1 MEGSSAYRRSLHRG
15 ILVTEPVRTAVKKPS
30 KRENRQPSTSFAQPD
45 EIPSSPSMNLRS
57 KMKERVRRSLPISG
71 GESPVLKRKVDTNFR
86 AKVISERKRALP
98 LIEDLDDITPR
109 TLLKKIIQNENEVSL
124 VVSQRSKAAAA
135 DDGKPE
141 NSPTAQLSGMGD
153 VNLSLPELDDTE
165 YVTVMRK
172 AGKKRKL
179 RISEFEREVDKRLTM
194 NNDNDNV
201 SLDSFAS
208 SSSRANSYTLSR
220 PFETKLDNSAVPE
233 TTFKKVLS
241 RRPNKVYMVSVDD
254 FEQGVD
260 DKYQRLKGSQEC
272 FIPPA
277 MEDRSETSSNNLAL
291 MSTELHSPSLR
302 KDVNTPTSENRK
314 QRRAS
319 KLFLSS
325 RDEIK
330 EASGEL
336 SERGTRKLKANDRST
351 EENVIKQFRGDQS
364 KVIEDSD
371 GGEDSEDNIVHV
383 SDQAVDNSSKDGADV
398 VHGSSEIGDD
408 SSDDGAD
415 DVHGSSEVENDN
427 GEDNADDGH
436 AAGEDEADVV
446 HGSKEV
452 TDDDG
457 EDEADDGYA
466 AGKDD
471 VVHASGEITDDSSE
485 DEADVVHGS
494 GEVTDDSEDEADDG
508 NAAGKDDVVHASGE
522 NTDDSSEDEADDAH
536 AAGED
541 GADVVHGSGEV
552 TDDDV
557 SEVEADDGYAA
568 GKDDVVHASG
578 EITDDSSEDEAD
590 DAHAAG
596 EDGADVVRGSGE
608 VMDDSSEDEADDAHA
623 AGEDGADVVRG
634 SGEVMDDS
642 SEDEADDAHAAGE
655 DGADVVHGS
664 GEVTDDSE
672 VEADDGYA
680 AGKDDVVHAS
690 GEITDD
696 SSEDEADDAHAAGKD
711 DVVHASGEITD
722 DSSEDEA
729 DDAHAAGEDGAV
741 VVHGSG
747 EITDDSSED
756 EADDAHAAGEDGAVV
771 VHGSGEITDDSSED
785 EADDAHAAGEYGAG
799 VVHGSGEDDS
809 DEDDID
815 EADDVRV
822 EAKVAD
828 DLPDDESNM
837 QPNKSSVTH
846 SNRKSAGI
854 ADYSHPEQR
863 TRLSSK
869 LSYGNNM
876 KTADSIHLQSVS
888 VSRSEQGSELLETTG
903 DESLDL
909 AMFREIKKVES
920 NQLVLEE
927 LPEPPPY
934 LKSVHSARRAK
945 PAPVRKKIQ
954 RTKSATPK
962 KSGSAL
968 KSSQVK
974 QIFNRHAQ
982 VRVSKE
988 ALTDVEKCLDLYMD
1002 QVASDLGAYAA
1013 HAKRKTITRADM
1025 ELLMKRQR
1033 LVTDTT
1039 SLNVLIEKH
1048 LPMECRKL
1056 LIPCAKSGNQ
1066 VFPKL

>member
-1 MEGSSAYRRSLHRG
+1 MALQQGRSADVIRIRRHAVSGLLPARRVRAGGRPGRYRRVAPATLRQENPEGALTADAVIPISQMECHLLNNIG
-15 ILVTEPVRTAVKKPS
+15 PKCICNGGKQFSYLVTEKFDPKSCCPVSPEYADTPYVGIDYMSVIKMHFGTKLPAGRFGGRIAHAPAIL
-30 KRENRQPSTSFAQPD
+30 EDGGAQGEDGRDPGRIEWAERKTVVTCGD
-45 EIPSSPSMNLRS
+45 LPHFKGLMPSSAPVDIARKGGPHLPGPFLPSRD
-57 KMKERVRRSLPISG
+57 PDAI
-71 GESPVLKRKVDTNFR
+71 
-86 AKVISERKRALP
+86 
-98 LIEDLDDITPR
+98 LI
-109 TLLKKIIQNENEVSL
+109 
-124 VVSQRSKAAAA
+124 
-135 DDGKPE
+135 
-141 NSPTAQLSGMGD
+141 
-153 VNLSLPELDDTE
+153 
-165 YVTVMRK
+165 
-172 AGKKRKL
+172 
-179 RISEFEREVDKRLTM
+179 F
-194 NNDNDNV
+194 
-201 SLDSFAS
+201 
-208 SSSRANSYTLSR
+208 
-220 PFETKLDNSAVPE
+220 
-233 TTFKKVLS
+233 
-241 RRPNKVYMVSVDD
+241 
-254 FEQGVD
+254 
-260 DKYQRLKGSQEC
+260 
-272 FIPPA
+272 
-277 MEDRSETSSNNLAL
+277 
-291 MSTELHSPSLR
+291 
-302 KDVNTPTSENRK
+302 RK

-398 VHGSSEIGDD
+398 VHGSGEIGDD

-427 GEDNADDGH
+427 GEDNADDG
-436 AAGEDEADVV
+436 
-446 HGSKEV
+446 
-452 TDDDG
+452 
-457 EDEADDGYA
+457 
-466 AGKDD
+466 
-471 VVHASGEITDDSSE
+471 
-485 DEADVVHGS
+485 
-494 GEVTDDSEDEADDG
+494 
-508 NAAGKDDVVHASGE
+508 
-522 NTDDSSEDEADDAH
+522 H

-1066 VFPKL
+1066 IFHSLSRKLISEYANKVTWASKD